1 MTELPY
7 KVRQMASGKASAKHE
22 AEEQMI
28 FDYADALMANAE
40 AHAIVTDEAALP
52 HPKQELLQALLSK
65 IARDPDREVVRALS
79 IAALSLADYQPG
91 VGANPLFSAT
101 DDQIAGMRE
110 NRRDVL
116 LEVANNYEKISRFN
130 ADISKDMKFIF
141 GLIESAK
148 QRNYHLQPL
157 YVRSWRLLKS
167 CVSRRDI
174 KRI

>member
-1 MTELPY
+1 
-7 KVRQMASGKASAKHE
+7 MASGKASTKRE

-91 VGANPLFSAT
+91 VGPNPLLSAT
-101 DDQIAGMRE
+101 DDQVAGVKE
-110 NRRDVL
+110 NRSDVIL
-116 LEVANNYEKISRFN
+116 QVAKNYEKISRFN
-130 ADISKDMKFIF
+130 ADISKDINSISTMIQ
-141 GLIESAK
+141 SAK
-148 QRNYHLQPL
+148 RQNYHLQPL
-157 YVRSWRLLKS
+157 YIRTWRHLKS
-167 CVSRRDI
+167 YVSFQGY
-174 KRI
+174 